1 LTAAG
6 KEELDYLLERPGL
19 LLKEVMHTLQEGI
32 ALSNNF
38 FMFDLIDEVIES
50 LQTTGTLQ
58 FMKNNHEY
66 QRKVQIVFRMSKH
79 KNFAASQKQLTI
91 NDLEYGFVIWLIA
104 CAVSIGAF
112 LMEILGFAAL
122 KIINWIKRCLKNLLG
137 YILFLIIVKNLI
149 NLRRY

>member
-1 LTAAG
+1 
-6 KEELDYLLERPGL
+6 
-19 LLKEVMHTLQEGI
+19 
-32 ALSNNF
+32 
-38 FMFDLIDEVIES
+38 
-50 LQTTGTLQ
+50 
-58 FMKNNHEY
+58 
-66 QRKVQIVFRMSKH
+66 MSKH

-112 LMEILGFAAL
+112 LMEILVFAAL